1 MNTISVSECDME
13 VVTTIEFSELYKT
26 WIWLCKSLFDALSI
40 VYRQYYSKIAKQETV
55 SCNWS
60 VQ

>member
-1 MNTISVSECDME
+1 ME